1 VDANRSAARNV
12 PILRAGIGSVRELC
26 ERLTHAQVRNLRQRD
41 PPLPC
46 GDSPG
51 ASPSRSSGSRGV
63 VLFLSVL
70 LVGAESLVSGRR
82 VKGLRIATAH
92 RAALDA
98 VAASGTIGSEKT
110 AVRCTGLL
118 AVEPT

>member
-1 VDANRSAARNV
+1 
-12 PILRAGIGSVRELC
+12 
-26 ERLTHAQVRNLRQRD
+26 LRQREI
-41 PPLPC
+41 PPSR
-46 GDSPG
+46 GAG
-51 ASPSRSSGSRGV
+51 ASPSRSSGSRGA